1 MLVVCHQW
9 DKSLLDHTK
18 TSKLTQLTIFVHK
31 IGIDLGGTKIE
42 GILLDEKY
50 NTIQRKRIE
59 THQENGYDSI
69 VKSIISLIK
78 ELKAKTGEETSVGI
92 CTPGFTD
99 DNSGLIKN
107 SNTKCLQEMP
117 LKNDIENGLG
127 HKIIMENDANCFAL
141 AESLLGSAKGYDV
154 VFGVI
159 MGTGVGGGIVIN
171 GTLHK
176 GSTNIA
182 GEWGHHTLRPDG
194 NECFCGKRG
203 CVETYISGPALE
215 KRWLELTGKK
225 ESLQSIVQDLSD
237 EKAKQW
243 KKEFLENFGI
253 GLANVIDILDPDII
267 VLGGGVSNIP
277 FLYDEG
283 KETVYDKVFSDS
295 VDTPILKNSL
305 GDSAGVFGACMI

>member
-1 MLVVCHQW
+1 M
-9 DKSLLDHTK
+9 
-18 TSKLTQLTIFVHK
+18 HK

-69 VKSIISLIK
+69 VKSIISLVN
-78 ELKAKTGEETSVGI
+78 ELKGKTSEEISVGM
-92 CTPGFTD
+92 CTPGVTNA
-99 DNSGLIKN
+99 NSGLIKN
-107 SNTKCLQEMP
+107 SNTQCLIGMP
-117 LKNDIENGLG
+117 LKNDIENILG
-127 HKIIMENDANCFAL
+127 YEIVMENDANCFAL
-141 AESLLGSAKGYDV
+141 SESVLGSAKGYDV

-171 GTLHK
+171 ETLHK
-176 GSTNIA
+176 GRTNIA
-182 GEWGHHTLRPDG
+182 GEWGHHTLHTNG
-194 NECFCGKRG
+194 NECYCGKQG

-215 KRWLELTGKK
+215 KRWLEISGKK
-225 ESLQSIVQDLSD
+225 EPLQSIVQDFSD

-243 KKEFLENFGI
+243 KEEFLENFGI
-253 GLANVIDILDPDII
+253 GLANVIDILDPDVI

-283 KETVYDKVFSDS
+283 KEAVYDKVFNDS

>member
-1 MLVVCHQW
+1 M
-9 DKSLLDHTK
+9 
-18 TSKLTQLTIFVHK
+18 HK

-69 VKSIISLIK
+69 VKSITSLVS
-78 ELKAKTGEETSVGI
+78 ELHGKIAEDVSIGI
-92 CTPGFTD
+92 CTPGVINA
-99 DNSGLIKN
+99 NSGLIKN
-107 SNTKCLQEMP
+107 SNTQCLIGMP
-117 LKNDIENGLG
+117 LKNDIEQALS
-127 HKIIMENDANCFAL
+127 HEIVMENDANCFAL
-141 AESLLGSAKGYDV
+141 AESSLGSAKAHDV

-159 MGTGVGGGIVIN
+159 MGTGVGGGVVIN

-176 GSTNIA
+176 GKTNIA
-182 GEWGHHTLRPDG
+182 GEWGHHTLHPNG
-194 NECFCGKRG
+194 NECYCGKQG

-215 KRWLELTGKK
+215 KRWREITGKK
-225 ESLQSIVQDLSD
+225 ESLQSIVQDFSD

-243 KKEFLENFGI
+243 REEFLENFGI
-253 GLANVIDILDPDII
+253 GLANVIDILDPDVI

-283 KETVYDKVFSDS
+283 KKAVYDNVFSDS
-295 VDTPILKNSL
+295 IETPILKNSL
-305 GDSAGVFGACMI
+305 GDSAGVFGACLLNN